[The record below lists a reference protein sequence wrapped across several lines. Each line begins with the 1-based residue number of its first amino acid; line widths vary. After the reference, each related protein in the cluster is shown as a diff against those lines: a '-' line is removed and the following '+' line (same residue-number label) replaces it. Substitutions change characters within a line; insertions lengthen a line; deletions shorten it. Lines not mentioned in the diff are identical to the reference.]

1 MQNPLCIGA
10 ELQKPLLVQ
19 KQILHTPKSAHRS
32 WQSVLQLLLWF
43 LSADKISAAPEQD
56 ETEEKEKADV
66 NLKQ

>member
-1 MQNPLCIGA
+1 
-10 ELQKPLLVQ
+10 
-19 KQILHTPKSAHRS
+19 
-32 WQSVLQLLLWF
+32 VLRLLLWF